1 MRVNVLLILTGL
13 VFSVSA
19 QAQTDSDLI
28 EAFKDWAETSA
39 FEMKGSSLDD
49 PNYDLEPIGEMIGD
63 ARIVGLSESLHSAAE
78 PVVFRNRLFKYLVEE
93 LDFKAIVIESGVTES
108 KALNDYVIG
117 IENNLENSL
126 LEGLSN
132 RFDQFQGNRSL
143 LEWIREHNDSLPI
156 GQQKVQVF
164 GMDVSGSP
172 PGIIATRK
180 PDAPLR
186 DILVYLNSVDAD
198 SAEEFRQ
205 RIEPLLPILAS
216 GNDYGALSQLQRD
229 RLTATIEDVISLIQR
244 SKLYY
249 VAASSEYSYLWAERT
264 AIAARQ
270 TDSWFR
276 RMPLEWTPSG
286 DYTWTEKSQNIRDRV
301 MVDNLDWVLGQ
312 LNQTDRVFVFASV
325 NHIAAE
331 QHEYPNYLIDQGQ
344 RQQTL
349 TPFGYY
355 ARTRYGENFVN
366 ILNLVGSGEIKMC
379 FRPESAPIPIESPHA
394 DWIENMF
401 HEHSLDEYF
410 IDMRVSPESVSDWL
424 SERRDQRNARISALG
439 SFDIAYYV
447 KEFTYDCL

>member
-1 MRVNVLLILTGL
+1 MRVNALPILTGI
-13 VFSVSA
+13 VFSVCA

-28 EAFKDWAETSA
+28 EVFANWAETSA
-39 FEMKGSSLDD
+39 FEVKGASLDD
-49 PNYDLEPIGEMIGD
+49 PSYDLEPIGEMIGD

-93 LDFKAIVIESGVTES
+93 LDFKAIVLESGVTES

-117 IENNLENSL
+117 LHHNLENSL
-126 LEGLSN
+126 LVGLSN
-132 RFDQFQGNRSL
+132 RFDLFQGNRSL

-172 PGIIATRK
+172 PGIVATRK

-186 DILVYLNSVDAD
+186 DVLTYLNGVDFD
-198 SAEEFRQ
+198 SAEEFRN
-205 RIEPLLPILAS
+205 RIEPLLPVLAS

-229 RLTATIEDVISLIQR
+229 SLTATIEDVISLIQR
-244 SKLYY
+244 SKFDY

-301 MVDNLDWVLGQ
+301 MLDNLDWVLGQ

-331 QHEYPNYLIDQGQ
+331 QHEYPDYLIDQGQ
-344 RQQTL
+344 RQQKL
-349 TPFGYY
+349 TSFGYF
-355 ARTRYGENFVN
+355 AKGRYGENYVN
-366 ILNLVGSGEIKMC
+366 ILNMVGSGEIKMC
-379 FRPESAPIPIESPHA
+379 FRPDSDSIPMEAPHA
-394 DWIENMF
+394 DWIEAMF
-401 HEHSLDEYF
+401 HESYLDEYF
-410 IDMRVSPESVSDWL
+410 IDLRDAPGRVSNWL
-424 SERRDQRNARISALG
+424 SERRDQRNAKISALG

-447 KEFTYDCL
+447 KEFTHDCL

>member
-1 MRVNVLLILTGL
+1 MRVSALLILTGL

-19 QAQTDSDLI
+19 QAQTESGLI
-28 EAFKDWAETSA
+28 EAFAGWLETSA
-39 FEMKGSSLDD
+39 FEVKGSSLND
-49 PNYDLEPIGEMIGD
+49 PDYDLQPIGKMVGD
-63 ARIVGLSESLHSAAE
+63 ARIVGLSESLHSADE

-93 LDFKAIVIESGVTES
+93 HGFKAIVIESGVPES
-108 KALNDYVIG
+108 KALNDYAFG
-117 IENNLENSL
+117 TEHDLESSL

-132 RFDQFQGNRSL
+132 RFDMFQGNRSL
-143 LEWIREHNDSLPI
+143 LQWIRDHNDSLPV
-156 GQQKVQVF
+156 GQQKVQIF

-186 DILVYLNSVDAD
+186 DVLDYLDGVDAD
-198 SAEEFRQ
+198 SAKEFRQ
-205 RIEPLLPILAS
+205 RIESLLPVLAS
-216 GNDYGALSQLQRD
+216 GNDYGALPQLQRD
-229 RLTATIEDVISLIQR
+229 TLTATIEDVISLIQR
-244 SKLYY
+244 RKPEY
-249 VAASSEYSYLWAERT
+249 VTASTEYNYLWAERT

-276 RMPLEWTPSG
+276 SMPLEWTPSG
-286 DYTWTEKSQNIRDRV
+286 DYKWTEKSQNIRDRT
-301 MVDNLDWVLGQ
+301 MVDNLDWVLSQ

-331 QHEYPNYLIDQGQ
+331 QHEYPYYLIDQGQ

-355 ARTRYGENFVN
+355 AKDRYGEEFVN
-366 ILNLVGSGEIKMC
+366 ILNMVGSGEIKMC
-379 FRPESAPIPIESPHA
+379 FRPDSASIPMEAPRA
-394 DWIENMF
+394 DWIEAMF
-401 HEHSLDEYF
+401 HEHYLDEYF
-410 IDMRVSPESVSDWL
+410 IDLRVAPERVSNWL

-447 KEFTYDCL
+447 KEFTHDCF